1 PMSGKWPFLLT
12 SLFLQ
17 AAPDLVLWSWDYP
30 QDLSFLKNEK
40 TRVAYYAG
48 TATLRGQRVFFQSA
62 TKTLKIPDNIETF
75 PVLRIE
81 TKAAALTPEQSQAVS
96 DIALK
101 ILHRNKAEHIQ
112 IDFDAAQDERPF
124 YLTLLQEL
132 RRRLDELQ
140 KQEKHQQEQPKQR
153 LASSNRTTIGITSL
167 ASWSTD
173 NWLPIE
179 ICDERVTML
188 FSLGKLGKSDLET
201 FTRQKPQTIGI
212 GTWEEAVNR
221 RLKELGTLK
230 TARTIYLFN
239 AHPWTK
245 ESFDHAKEIL
255 RNN

>member
-1 PMSGKWPFLLT
+1 MAGKWPFLLT

-40 TRVAYYAG
+40 ARVAYYAG
-48 TATLRGQRVFFQSA
+48 TATLKGQRVFFQSA
-62 TKTLKIPDNIETF
+62 AKSLKIPDNIEKF

-81 TKAAALTPEQSQAVS
+81 TKAAALTAQQRLAIS

-101 ILHRNKAEHIQ
+101 ILHKSKAEHIQ
-112 IDFDAAQDERPF
+112 IDFDAAQDEHPF
-124 YLTLLQEL
+124 YLTLLKEL
-132 RRRLDELQ
+132 RRRLDGLQ
-140 KQEKHQQEQPKQR
+140 KQEKPQQEQPKQR
-153 LASSNRTTIGITSL
+153 LAHSDRTTIGITSL

-173 NWLPIE
+173 NWLPKD

-188 FSLGKLGKSDLET
+188 FSLGKVGKSDLES
-201 FTRQKPQTIGI
+201 FTRQKPQTVGI